1 MKQYKQIDTIFLKYD
16 IIEIKEKYN
25 EKIWIWNMDIK
36 RKQILIIKHYLIK
49 IMLFKVM
56 LY

>member
-16 IIEIKEKYN
+16 IIEIKEKY
-25 EKIWIWNMDIK
+25 K
-36 RKQILIIKHYLIK
+36 
-49 IMLFKVM
+49 MLFKVM

>member
-25 EKIWIWNMDIK
+25 EKI
-36 RKQILIIKHYLIK
+36 
-49 IMLFKVM
+49 
-56 LY
+56 